1 MFNVIFFISKSE
13 DLNPEITYTFF
24 SPGLWTCLIFPIFLP
39 LLIPISSILLRL
51 SIFGVSNKPAFLPI
65 L

>member
-24 SPGLWTCLIFPIFLP
+24 HLDCGP
-39 LLIPISSILLRL
+39 
-51 SIFGVSNKPAFLPI
+51 V
-65 L
+65 

>member
-13 DLNPEITYTFF
+13 DLNREITYTFF
-24 SPGLWTCLIFPIFLP
+24 SPGLWTCVIFPIFLQ
-39 LLIPISSILLRL
+39 LLIPTSSIFLRL
-51 SIFGVSNKPAFLPI
+51 SMFGVSNNPAFLPI